1 MRNRKI
7 VLIKFRL
14 FVLLGLLI
22 VFYITCLPPSIDT
35 RTSENKLNISSIY
48 FDIQEKVNRPI
59 VAVGK
64 VTASFFVNR
73 LGGFYFLR
81 DLKGKQSIICFTNK
95 VPPPEGS
102 EISALGIV
110 KPVFQRGEINFIY
123 FKTKQ
128 TEFIHKQY
136 DQASL

>member
-1 MRNRKI
+1 MRSRRLA
-7 VLIKFRL
+7 LIKFRL
-14 FVLLGLLI
+14 FVLFGLLV
-22 VFYITCLPPSIDT
+22 VFYITCLPPSIDSGS
-35 RTSENKLNISSIY
+35 SEDELNISSIY
-48 FDIQEKVNRPI
+48 FDVQEQVNRPV
-59 VAVGK
+59 VAVGE
-64 VTASFFVNR
+64 VTASFFINH

-110 KPVFQRGEINFIY
+110 KPVFQRGDINFIY
-123 FKTKQ
+123 FKTKE
-128 TEFIHKQY
+128 TEFRQRHY